1 MAKDQELLQAVKSN
15 DLGVFRKLVAKIKAA
30 KASKWT
36 IELWYKDWQVI
47 TNFIS
52 LFAHAQNIIHFVN
65 VDQLVVDIAE
75 WKVRVFIFLRIVHRI
90 IVNLGVW
97 TNLNSPPFVFQGQ
110 PCCNDAALYGWQKI
124 IKNFIFSLDQNCL
137 HCL

>member
-36 IELWYKDWQVI
+36 IEVWFKDWQVI

-65 VDQLVVDIAE
+65 VDQLVVE
-75 WKVRVFIFLRIVHRI
+75 WKVRVFIDLRHCKLRRLDESKLVSACFSRTALLYDT
-90 IVNLGVW
+90 V
-97 TNLNSPPFVFQGQ
+97 
-110 PCCNDAALYGWQKI
+110 LYGWQKI

-137 HCL
+137 HYL